1 MNNPKFGTIFWWLL
15 VVFFLIWIRAQYG
28 KAQTLVRANHDAFTS
43 YYDVETHNPA
53 LVCYVLEA
61 SHFAGV
67 NKVASNRFKMDTKLP
82 RPRIKDDDYKNW
94 SYVRGH
100 LCSAGDRDSNKKWLK
115 ETYLT
120 SNLVPMTMYCNAGA
134 WRRVED
140 SCRAVAMQ
148 GHRLKVCRLPLYDR
162 YPDGSRSWDT
172 SQVRDSPGVLL
183 TAITSAQRVIRP
195 AVPSA
200 FMCLAGCLDC
210 NVRLSLC
217 VTQSGTYYAP
227 VLAHGVSQTS
237 VGLDNVIQSP
247 DMMSGSRGFLC
258 DTISMERKMFQETSS
273 MENVIQFMNDPR
285 VSVLLHNILGAWSRE
300 EYETIT
306 R

>member
-28 KAQTLVRANHDAFTS
+28 RAQNLVRAGHDSFVS
-43 YYDVETHNPA
+43 YYDVATHNPA
-53 LVCYVLEA
+53 LVCYVLEH

-162 YPDGSRSWDT
+162 YPNGHRSWDT
-172 SQVRDSPGVLL
+172 SQVRDSLDVIL
-183 TAITSAQRVIRP
+183 TALPSAQRVIRP

-210 NVRLSLC
+210 DVRLSLC

-227 VLAHGVSQTS
+227 ILAQ
-237 VGLDNVIQSP
+237 D
-247 DMMSGSRGFLC
+247 
-258 DTISMERKMFQETSS
+258 
-273 MENVIQFMNDPR
+273 VIQFMNDPR

>member
-15 VVFFLIWIRAQYG
+15 VVFFLIWIRAQFG
-28 KAQTLVRANHDAFTS
+28 RAQTLVRANHDSFVS

-53 LVCYVLEA
+53 LVCYVLEV

-134 WRRVED
+134 WRKVED

-148 GHRLKVCRLPLYDR
+148 GHRLKVCRLPLYER
-162 YPDGSRSWDT
+162 SSEDGMTRGPNELRPQT
-172 SQVRDSPGVLL
+172 VRDTKQQLSSVNVL
-183 TAITSAQRVIRP
+183 RP

-200 FMCLAGCLDC
+200 FLCLACCLDC
-210 NVRLSLC
+210 TVRLSLC
-217 VTQSGTYYAP
+217 VTQSGTYYALDP
-227 VLAHGVSQTS
+227 HGGNLVYQ
-237 VGLDNVIQSP
+237 
-247 DMMSGSRGFLC
+247 
-258 DTISMERKMFQETSS
+258 
-273 MENVIQFMNDPR
+273 NDPR
-285 VSVLLHNILGAWSRE
+285 VSVLLFNILGSWSRE

>member
-1 MNNPKFGTIFWWLL
+1 MNNPKLGTIFWWLL
-15 VVFFLIWIRAQYG
+15 VVFFLIWIRAQFG
-28 KAQTLVRANHDAFTS
+28 RAQTLVRANHDSFVS

-53 LVCYVLEA
+53 VVCYVLEYK
-61 SHFAGV
+61 HFAGV
-67 NKVASNRFKMDTKLP
+67 NKVASNRFKIDTKLP

-134 WRRVED
+134 WRKVED

-162 YPDGSRSWDT
+162 YPDDSQARDTRSSGS
-172 SQVRDSPGVLL
+172 
-183 TAITSAQRVIRP
+183 AENVIRP

-200 FMCLAGCLDC
+200 FLCLAGCLDC
-210 NVRLSLC
+210 NVKLSLC
-217 VTQSGTYYAP
+217 VTQSGAYYAR
-227 VLAHGVSQTS
+227 AAES
-237 VGLDNVIQSP
+237 VIQTP
-247 DMMSGSRGFLC
+247 DLRSGEC
-258 DTISMERKMFQETSS
+258 DTKFR
-273 MENVIQFMNDPR
+273 NDPR
-285 VSVLLHNILGAWSRE
+285 VSVLLHNILGSWSRE
-300 EYETIT
+300 EYEIIT

>member
-15 VVFFLIWIRAQYG
+15 VVFFLIWIRAQFG
-28 KAQTLVRANHDAFTS
+28 RAQTLVRAGHDSFVS

-53 LVCYVLEA
+53 LVCYVLEV

-134 WRRVED
+134 WRKVED

-162 YPDGSRSWDT
+162 YPNGSQARDT
-172 SQVRDSPGVLL
+172 SQGR
-183 TAITSAQRVIRP
+183 TAQRVIRP

-210 NVRLSLC
+210 NVKLSLC
-217 VTQSGTYYAP
+217 VTQSGVYYAP
-227 VLAHGVSQTS
+227 VQARDVSQTS

-247 DMMSGSRGFLC
+247 DLMSGVRN
-258 DTISMERKMFQETSS
+258 TNISTSVTQS
-273 MENVIQFMNDPR
+273 DMYYALDPHGGKLTFMNDPR

-300 EYETIT
+300 EYEIIT

>member
-1 MNNPKFGTIFWWLL
+1 MNNPKFGTVFWWLL
-15 VVFFLIWIRAQYG
+15 VVFFLIWIRAQFG
-28 KAQTLVRANHDAFTS
+28 RAQTLVRANHDAFVS

-67 NKVASNRFKMDTKLP
+67 NKVSSNRFKMDTKLP

-94 SYVRGH
+94 TYVRGH

-162 YPDGSRSWDT
+162 YPEGHQARNTRSVGST
-172 SQVRDSPGVLL
+172 QIV
-183 TAITSAQRVIRP
+183 TRP

-200 FMCLAGCLDC
+200 FLCLADCLDC
-210 NVRLSLC
+210 DVRLSLC
-217 VTQSGTYYAP
+217 VTQSGY
-227 VLAHGVSQTS
+227 
-237 VGLDNVIQSP
+237 
-247 DMMSGSRGFLC
+247 LC

-273 MENVIQFMNDPR
+273 MGNVIQFMNDPR
-285 VSVLLHNILGAWSRE
+285 VSVLLHNILGSWSQE

>member
-15 VVFFLIWIRAQYG
+15 VVFFLIWIRAQFG
-28 KAQTLVRANHDAFTS
+28 RAQTLVRANHDSFVS
-43 YYDVETHNPA
+43 YYDVNTHNPA
-53 LVCYVLEA
+53 VVCYVLEA

-134 WRRVED
+134 WRKVED

-162 YPDGSRSWDT
+162 YPDGSQARDT
-172 SQVRDSPGVLL
+172 SSGR
-183 TAITSAQRVIRP
+183 SARSVIRP

-200 FMCLAGCLDC
+200 FLCLAGCLDC
-210 NVRLSLC
+210 NVKISLC
-217 VTQSGTYYAP
+217 VTQSGTYYAQ
-227 VLAHGVSQTS
+227 AAES
-237 VGLDNVIQSP
+237 VIQTP
-247 DMMSGSRGFLC
+247 DLNSGVRDTKISTGATQAGYLC
-258 DTISMERKMFQETSS
+258 DTISPGS
-273 MENVIQFMNDPR
+273 VIRFMNDPR
-285 VSVLLHNILGAWSRE
+285 VSVLLHNILGSWSRE
-300 EYETIT
+300 EYEIIT

>member
-1 MNNPKFGTIFWWLL
+1 MNNPKFGVIFWWLL

-28 KAQTLVRANHDAFTS
+28 RAQTFVRASHDAFVS

-53 LVCYVLEA
+53 LVCYVLEF
-61 SHFAGV
+61 SHFAGN
-67 NKVASNRFKMDTKLP
+67 NKMSSNRFKMDTKLP
-82 RPRIKDDDYKNW
+82 KPRIKDDDYKNW
-94 SYVRGH
+94 NYVRGH

-120 SNLVPMTMYCNAGA
+120 SNVVPMTMYCNAGA
-134 WRRVED
+134 WRKVED

-162 YPDGSRSWDT
+162 YPEGDRACDT
-172 SQVRDSPGVLL
+172 KQSVA
-183 TAITSAQRVIRP
+183 TENVIRP

-200 FMCLAGCLDC
+200 FLCLADCLDC
-210 NVRLSLC
+210 DVKLSMC
-217 VTQSGTYYAP
+217 VTQSGDIVGTIQLDS
-227 VLAHGVSQTS
+227 VLQTS
-237 VGLDNVIQSP
+237 VGHDNVIQSP
-247 DMMSGSRGFLC
+247 DLNFVSRNA
-258 DTISMERKMFQETSS
+258 RFQ
-273 MENVIQFMNDPR
+273 NDPR
-285 VSVLLHNILGAWSRE
+285 ISVLLHNILGSWSRE

>member
-15 VVFFLIWIRAQYG
+15 VVFFLIWIRAQFG
-28 KAQTLVRANHDAFTS
+28 RAQTLVRANHDSFVS
-43 YYDVETHNPA
+43 YYDVETLNPA
-53 LVCYVLEA
+53 VVCYVLEY

-67 NKVASNRFKMDTKLP
+67 NKVASNRFKIDTKLP

-134 WRRVED
+134 WRKVED

-162 YPDGSRSWDT
+162 YPWSDRSCDT
-172 SQVRDSPGVLL
+172 RSGR
-183 TAITSAQRVIRP
+183 SAESVIRP
-195 AVPSA
+195 AVPAA
-200 FMCLAGCLDC
+200 FLCLAGCLDC
-210 NVRLSLC
+210 NLKISLC
-217 VTQSGTYYAP
+217 VTQSGAYYAP
-227 VLAHGVSQTS
+227 GLAQRVSQTS
-237 VGLDNVIQSP
+237 VGHKNVIQTP
-247 DMMSGSRGFLC
+247 DLHSGVC
-258 DTISMERKMFQETSS
+258 DTLYQ
-273 MENVIQFMNDPR
+273 NDPR
-285 VSVLLHNILGAWSRE
+285 VAVLLHNILGSWSRE
-300 EYETIT
+300 EYEIIT